1 MNWMSG
7 SSWGLK
13 RLDRICITVSSYDLR
28 NIGKWKYFDV
38 MEFIEKYA
46 RVEESD
52 DGMED
57 DAGRDEISECWIP
70 FLFLHH
76 GISKK

>member
-1 MNWMSG
+1 
-7 SSWGLK
+7 
-13 RLDRICITVSSYDLR
+13 
-28 NIGKWKYFDV
+28 

-57 DAGRDEISECWIP
+57 DAGRDKISEC
-70 FLFLHH
+70 
-76 GISKK
+76 